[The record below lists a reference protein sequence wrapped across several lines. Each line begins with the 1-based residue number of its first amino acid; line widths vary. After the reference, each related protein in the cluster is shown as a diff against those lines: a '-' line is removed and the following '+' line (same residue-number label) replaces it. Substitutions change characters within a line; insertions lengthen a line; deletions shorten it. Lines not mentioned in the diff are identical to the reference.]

1 MLEVRI
7 LKERFVFLLIGLL
20 AAIVGVIL
28 VSLSYFEWNLLD
40 FDSTKRFQCLVKEL
54 VSILIEY

>member
-28 VSLSYFEWNLLD
+28 VSLSYFEWNLVD
-40 FDSTKRFQCLVKEL
+40 FDSTKGFQCLVKEL